1 MKTQKLFSER
11 QEGKDSSFIA
21 IHRIL
26 FSRRRTLSIEI
37 ERDGG
42 VTVRAPFYTSRKY
55 IFDKVQEKAVWILRN
70 QKIARTRFIE
80 SAPKRFEEGEELLF
94 LGRVFPI
101 VISDAAEEP
110 FSLRKGRFFLS
121 PQAASRA
128 KEVVIAWYRCQA
140 KNVFSQRLLLLSR
153 KTSIPFSSFRLSGA
167 SSQWGSCQKNGTI
180 RLSWKL
186 VMAPLDLIDYVIF
199 HELAHIRVHNHS
211 QNFRELLSDICPDWR
226 DRKNRLHQQGHRY
239 TL

>member
-1 MKTQKLFSER
+1 MKTQKLFSES
-11 QEGKDSSFIA
+11 QEGKDPSFIA

-26 FSRRRTLSIEI
+26 FSQRRTLSIEI
-37 ERDGG
+37 ERNGR

-55 IFDKVQEKAVWILRN
+55 IFDKVQEKSAWILRN

-80 SAPKRFEEGEELLF
+80 SAPKRFEEGEDLLF
-94 LGRVFPI
+94 LGSLFPL
-101 VISDAAEEP
+101 VISDTVEEP
-110 FSLRKGRFFLS
+110 FSLSGGRFLLS
-121 PQAASRA
+121 SQAASRA
-128 KEVVIAWYRCQA
+128 KEVVVSWYRCQA
-140 KNVFSQRLLLLSR
+140 NDIFSQRLIVLSR
-153 KTSIPFSSFRLSGA
+153 KTSIPFSSFCLSDA

-186 VMAPLDLIDYVIF
+186 VMAPPDLIDYVVF

-211 QNFRELLSDICPDWR
+211 RNFRELLSDMCPDWR